1 MKLWIG
7 GEVALKALD
16 LKNFRKNILEI
27 EDQFNAYLEGIGY
40 KNDQIEK
47 LRQIIVIRDDEFRG
61 TQGGEKI
68 RKERGAPIYNRSPR
82 IDYHTFKN
90 ADEKERKRLIWKTIL
105 ESLEQLEQRGIK
117 NLEIPKEYVRKQ
129 IEALG

>member
-1 MKLWIG
+1 MKLWMTS
-7 GEVALKALD
+7 EADKAMTRILSKLD
-16 LKNFRKNILEI
+16 IPI
-27 EDQFNAYLEGIGY
+27 EDQFNAYLEEIGY
-40 KNDQIEK
+40 KNDQIDE
-47 LRQIIVIRDDEFRG
+47 LWQIIVIRDDEFRG

-68 RKERGAPIYNRSPR
+68 EKARGKKEYGRSPR

-90 ADEKERKRLIWKTIL
+90 ADENERKRLIWKTIL